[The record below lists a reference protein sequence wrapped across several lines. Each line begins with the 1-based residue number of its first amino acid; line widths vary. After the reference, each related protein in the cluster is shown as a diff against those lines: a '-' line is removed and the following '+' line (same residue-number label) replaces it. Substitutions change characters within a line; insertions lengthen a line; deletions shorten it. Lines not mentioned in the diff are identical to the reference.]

1 MRLRAPFPQTR
12 HGLAAVL
19 LALGVGAVQAAEPA
33 RVVRDPYY
41 GETLYQFYQG
51 RYFSSVTGLMVS
63 QHFGRV
69 PHHADEA
76 EILRGGLL
84 LSYGLHREAGEIFA
98 QLIEKGAAPP
108 VRDRAWFYL
117 AKIRYQ
123 RGFLPEA
130 QDALS
135 RIGTGLPPE
144 LEEERGLLAAN
155 VLMAQDDYAAAAVQ
169 LEALNKRSD
178 AAKIPGGSN
187 AARYARFNLGVALLR
202 SGDPERGNQ
211 LLDELGQAPA
221 PDEELR
227 SLRDKANV
235 ALGFAALQD
244 NKPEAANLYLE
255 RVRLN
260 GLQANKALLGFGW
273 AQAALKQPKRA
284 LVPWEELA
292 QRDPGDAAVLE
303 ALIAVPYAYA
313 EAGASGQSLD
323 HYTAAIAAFERE
335 NAHLDESIA
344 AIRAGTLLQGLLER
358 NPGEEMGWFWNIGAL
373 PEMPH
378 ANHLAPVL
386 AQHAFQEAF
395 KNWRDLQFLR
405 GNLQQWQDTL
415 VVFGDMLANRRQ
427 AYADRLPKV
436 RARLAEGGLE
446 ALQKRLD
453 EIAAEL
459 VRIEADGDTVAL
471 ADEKQLALQ
480 ARVDRIRETLAQAGD
495 LPEAVAARERF
506 RLAAGALTWQLSQ
519 EYPQHLWDAQKN
531 ARGTAQAL
539 AEVRQ
544 RDAALAQAQQD
555 EPAKFDAFEARIAA
569 LGKAIQA
576 LLPRVEALSG
586 EQQQFVQELAVAELV
601 QQKDRLVEYTTQ
613 ARFAVAQLYD
623 RAAGQANKQREPANA
638 PPKP

>member
-1 MRLRAPFPQTR
+1 MRLRVPLPQTR

-19 LALGVGAVQAAEPA
+19 LALGVGAAQAAEPA
-33 RVVRDPYY
+33 HVVRDPYY
-41 GETLYQFYQG
+41 GETLFQFYQG

-63 QHFGRV
+63 QHFGRM

-169 LEALNKRSD
+169 LEALNKRPD
-178 AAKIPGGSN
+178 AAKTPGGSN

-202 SGDPERGNQ
+202 SGDPERGNL

-244 NKPEAANLYLE
+244 NKPEAAKLYLE

-273 AQAALKQPKRA
+273 AQASLKQPKRA

-313 EAGASGQSLD
+313 EAGASGQSLER
-323 HYTAAIAAFERE
+323 YTAAIGAFERE

-436 RARLAEGGLE
+436 RARLADGGLE

-459 VRIEADGDTVAL
+459 VRIEADGDTAAL

-495 LPEAVAARERF
+495 LPEAVAARERY

-531 ARGTAQAL
+531 TRGTAEAL
-539 AEVRQ
+539 AAVRQ

-569 LGKAIQA
+569 LGKSIQA